1 MAQRWVTE
9 EELMQMENR
18 FEQGG
23 TPKQNPLQQFFEQ
36 LPPELQEKIQMLP
49 PEKQQEVL
57 IQLMQKAQQQQP
69 AEQQQFVIGGKIDN
83 YRAVQ
88 DFLANSMYSPDGK
101 FFSNRQQY
109 LDYQNLY
116 YPQPLEDNL
125 NQSITNNYFIKKYKP
140 RIKNSFEEGGE
151 TQGIPVEAER
161 NETLTTQD
169 GSIPNTEGGYLERK
183 SFNPISGQA
192 TYEIPDNE
200 HNQTHPEGGVN
211 MVLKEGDV
219 VNSDKTKIPTDFKV
233 YGKNFKGKTFK
244 EASDFLSKKEEG
256 IQKQLT
262 ELQKEG
268 KADRVSENSVSIML
282 AKAAINRNELNELQ
296 EQVLESKKQKEHNQ
310 SLEGNIKQF
319 GGLIKNATKA
329 EEVYNKTLDR
339 FLNGYTTERPVLK
352 AEKGLSASISK
363 MQSFTDK
370 IAANPN
376 MSTQDV
382 MAAFKQSGL
391 YNQPSE
397 STAIYKPNFAPIKNG
412 SSVVG
417 NFKEMIASK
426 ESNAYKNPY
435 IAMSGIDEATASKLT
450 YNELR
455 PKAASS
461 AIGKYQIVWDL
472 HKNDIKKVTG
482 VSDPEVFRRNPKAQ
496 ESFMDWFRDNRL
508 LPQATQVKQKYQ
520 VPMSIEQIMAG
531 IHLEG
536 MGSEKKKNGFIG
548 KYLSGQLNTS
558 TMAGNFKNA
567 STSNYMQGFEQGGEV
582 EKVSNISYE
591 SPYQS
596 YSDPHPKALESF
608 KKDYYDSLEGE
619 SSIYV
624 DGKYYVYDGANP
636 IKIKTGKI
644 NTPLNKEDVEY
655 KKALELL
662 DNEATLDA
670 KNTYFGNI
678 FSKMGEVPSGY
689 KVPEDY
695 KDFLSKL
702 RQESKGNVNYYD
714 DTDAYS
720 RYVNPLDKDPKAEDV
735 NKYINKFG
743 GYKPSSVRDFLF
755 ENRNNFKHGGYIA
768 DGGFNFTTWQGD
780 KVIPGLNKADYTA
793 DDLGYI
799 AKTYFPN
806 QQFKSNKELQEAIV
820 SYLDENFGGYQN
832 YVKPI
837 TPFADKKTPLP
848 GALYDDK
855 FGDDWSA
862 AIKLLKEN
870 SPVSVPVPEFKFD
883 PYITREVD
891 GTPIDNRN
899 DLNKNKLRV
908 PPTEDEEVS
917 RAKGKPSS
925 SPKGAD
931 ILKRMGYG
939 LRESL
944 PYLDNLRLM
953 REGRIMPT
961 LQQRPYDNPYDN
973 MRTDYNIQSNLN
985 ENQRALLTTIADS
998 TGNPSV
1004 RNARLA
1010 QLAANAANMNNQ
1022 LYSQKYNQELAMENQ
1037 KTLGQGNYR
1046 NQFNL
1051 DNMNLQKRY
1060 EQEVLQ
1066 TIENQRQQKHMAS
1079 NKMMNDYLRK
1089 QEQNQAT
1096 ELALLETNYDWNPY
1110 SGKFEFN
1117 PEKAERN
1124 MAYKKATFS
1133 PKIKGSQVIEGEDG
1147 KKYEII
1153 NVGSGKPIVRE
1164 IKKYGGKIK
1173 RK

>member
-9 EELMQMENR
+9 EELQQLSQQFEN
-18 FEQGG
+18 GG
-23 TPKQNPLQQFFEQ
+23 TTQSNPLQQFFEQ
-36 LPPELQEKIQMLP
+36 LPPELQEKIMLLP

-57 IQLMQKAQQQQP
+57 MQLLNRNNNSQQNVGNNQQFAEGGT
-69 AEQQQFVIGGKIDN
+69 AEQV
-83 YRAVQ
+83 
-88 DFLANSMYSPDGK
+88 
-101 FFSNRQQY
+101 
-109 LDYQNLY
+109 
-116 YPQPLEDNL
+116 
-125 NQSITNNYFIKKYKP
+125 
-140 RIKNSFEEGGE
+140 
-151 TQGIPVEAER
+151 PVEAER

-169 GSIPNTEGGYLERK
+169 GSIPNTEGGYLEKK

-233 YGKNFKGKTFK
+233 YGKNFKNKTFK
-244 EASDFLSKKEEG
+244 EASDFLSKKEEE

-282 AKAAINRNELNELQ
+282 AKTAINRNELNELQ

-319 GGLIKNATKA
+319 GGLVKNATKA

-391 YNQPSE
+391 YNQSSE
-397 STAIYKPNFAPIKNG
+397 STSIYKPNFAPIKNG

-435 IAMSGIDEATASKLT
+435 ISMSGIDEATASKLT

-567 STSNYMQGFEQGGEV
+567 STSNYMQGFE
-582 EKVSNISYE
+582 
-591 SPYQS
+591 
-596 YSDPHPKALESF
+596 
-608 KKDYYDSLEGE
+608 
-619 SSIYV
+619 
-624 DGKYYVYDGANP
+624 
-636 IKIKTGKI
+636 
-644 NTPLNKEDVEY
+644 
-655 KKALELL
+655 
-662 DNEATLDA
+662 
-670 KNTYFGNI
+670 
-678 FSKMGEVPSGY
+678 
-689 KVPEDY
+689 
-695 KDFLSKL
+695 
-702 RQESKGNVNYYD
+702 
-714 DTDAYS
+714 
-720 RYVNPLDKDPKAEDV
+720 
-735 NKYINKFG
+735 
-743 GYKPSSVRDFLF
+743 
-755 ENRNNFKHGGYIA
+755 HGGYIA

-793 DDLGYI
+793 DDLSYI

-820 SYLDENFGGYQN
+820 PYLDENFGGYQN

-891 GTPIDNRN
+891 DTPIDNRN
-899 DLNKNKLRV
+899 DLNKSKLRL
-908 PPTEDEEVS
+908 PSDNEEVIDENQTTAPTTQGDKAS
-917 RAKGKPSS
+917 WMDK
-925 SPKGAD
+925 
-931 ILKRMGYG
+931 LKYG
-939 LRESL
+939 MRESL

-1089 QEQNQAT
+1089 QESDQARD
-1096 ELALLETNYDWNPY
+1096 LSLLETNYDWNPY
-1110 SGKFEFN
+1110 TGKPEFN

-1133 PKIKGSQVIEGEDG
+1133 PKGKGSQVIEGEDG

-1173 RK
+1173 QK

>member
-9 EELMQMENR
+9 EELLNLNQK

-23 TPKQNPLQQFFEQ
+23 DVNEQPNPLQQFFEQ
-36 LPPELQEKIQMLP
+36 LPPELQEKIMMLP

-57 IQLMQKAQQQQP
+57 MQLMQKAQQQQP

-83 YRAVQ
+83 YSAVQ
-88 DFLANSMYSPDGK
+88 DSLANSMYSPDGK
-101 FFSNRQQY
+101 FFFNRQQY

-233 YGKNFKGKTFK
+233 YGKNFKNKTFK

-256 IQKQLT
+256 IQKQLI

-310 SLEGNIKQF
+310 SLEGNIKKF

-391 YNQPSE
+391 YNQSSE
-397 STAIYKPNFAPIKNG
+397 STSIYKPNFAPIKNG
-412 SSVVG
+412 SSAVG

-435 IAMSGIDEATASKLT
+435 IAIAGIKEQEAAKYSFNDLKS
-450 YNELR
+450 
-455 PKAASS
+455 KAASS
-461 AIGKYQIVWDL
+461 AIGKYGIVWNL
-472 HKNDIKKVTG
+472 HKNDIKRVTG
-482 VSDPEVFRRNPKAQ
+482 ISDPDQFRHTPDAQ

-567 STSNYMQGFEQGGEV
+567 STSNYMQGFE
-582 EKVSNISYE
+582 
-591 SPYQS
+591 
-596 YSDPHPKALESF
+596 
-608 KKDYYDSLEGE
+608 
-619 SSIYV
+619 
-624 DGKYYVYDGANP
+624 
-636 IKIKTGKI
+636 
-644 NTPLNKEDVEY
+644 
-655 KKALELL
+655 
-662 DNEATLDA
+662 
-670 KNTYFGNI
+670 
-678 FSKMGEVPSGY
+678 
-689 KVPEDY
+689 
-695 KDFLSKL
+695 
-702 RQESKGNVNYYD
+702 
-714 DTDAYS
+714 
-720 RYVNPLDKDPKAEDV
+720 
-735 NKYINKFG
+735 
-743 GYKPSSVRDFLF
+743 
-755 ENRNNFKHGGYIA
+755 HGGYIA
-768 DGGFNFTTWQGD
+768 DGGFNFRNVSDFNEKNWNDLNNQSQQTLGKTFQTPEEYQGFMMQNYPELIREMFHKGFWSNTNQGESIPTT
-780 KVIPGLNKADYTA
+780 VPF
-793 DDLGYI
+793 DD
-799 AKTYFPN
+799 
-806 QQFKSNKELQEAIV
+806 KELQQAFV
-820 SYLDENFGGYQN
+820 
-832 YVKPI
+832 
-837 TPFADKKTPLP
+837 DKKYNRRGFIPKEQVFDTKED
-848 GALYDDK
+848 YEK
-855 FGDDWSA
+855 F
-862 AIKLLKEN
+862 IKDR
-870 SPVSVPVPEFKFD
+870 PSVKQGNNIYYFD
-883 PYITREVD
+883 PSQNTWIMPDTKEINYSVTDQGLGNAANKPNPNI
-891 GTPIDNRN
+891 
-899 DLNKNKLRV
+899 LNKSKANLNKSKANSYV
-908 PPTEDEEVS
+908 PLEEEDSTTASTPDKNNQNKEAS
-917 RAKGKPSS
+917 WLDK
-925 SPKGAD
+925 
-931 ILKRMGYG
+931 LKYG
-939 LRESL
+939 MRESL

-973 MRTDYNIQSNLN
+973 MRTDYNIQSNIN

-1089 QEQNQAT
+1089 QEQDQARD
-1096 ELALLETNYDWNPY
+1096 LALAPTNYVWNPY
-1110 SGKFEFN
+1110 TKKLEIDPTKQAENFAQRKFTYQSEKEYIDILEKKIAKLKGKDKQE
-1117 PEKAERN
+1117 
-1124 MAYKKATFS
+1124 T
-1133 PKIKGSQVIEGEDG
+1133 
-1147 KKYEII
+1147 
-1153 NVGSGKPIVRE
+1153 
-1164 IKKYGGKIK
+1164 KYGGKIK

>member
-9 EELMQMENR
+9 EELQQLSQR
-18 FEQGG
+18 FEEGG
-23 TPKQNPLQQFFEQ
+23 ITQSNPLQQFFEQ
-36 LPPELQEKIQMLP
+36 LPPELQEKIMMLP

-57 IQLMQKAQQQQP
+57 MQLLDRNNNSQQNVGNNQQFAEGGT
-69 AEQQQFVIGGKIDN
+69 AEQV
-83 YRAVQ
+83 
-88 DFLANSMYSPDGK
+88 
-101 FFSNRQQY
+101 
-109 LDYQNLY
+109 
-116 YPQPLEDNL
+116 
-125 NQSITNNYFIKKYKP
+125 
-140 RIKNSFEEGGE
+140 
-151 TQGIPVEAER
+151 PVEAER

-310 SLEGNIKQF
+310 SLEGNIKKF

-558 TMAGNFKNA
+558 TMAGNFKNT
-567 STSNYMQGFEQGGEV
+567 STSNYMQGFE
-582 EKVSNISYE
+582 
-591 SPYQS
+591 
-596 YSDPHPKALESF
+596 
-608 KKDYYDSLEGE
+608 
-619 SSIYV
+619 
-624 DGKYYVYDGANP
+624 
-636 IKIKTGKI
+636 
-644 NTPLNKEDVEY
+644 
-655 KKALELL
+655 
-662 DNEATLDA
+662 
-670 KNTYFGNI
+670 
-678 FSKMGEVPSGY
+678 
-689 KVPEDY
+689 
-695 KDFLSKL
+695 
-702 RQESKGNVNYYD
+702 
-714 DTDAYS
+714 
-720 RYVNPLDKDPKAEDV
+720 
-735 NKYINKFG
+735 
-743 GYKPSSVRDFLF
+743 
-755 ENRNNFKHGGYIA
+755 HGGYIA

-780 KVIPGLNKADYTA
+780 KSGINKADYTPE
-793 DDLGYI
+793 DLQYI
-799 AKTYFPN
+799 AKT
-806 QQFKSNKELQEAIV
+806 
-820 SYLDENFGGYQN
+820 
-832 YVKPI
+832 
-837 TPFADKKTPLP
+837 
-848 GALYDDK
+848 
-855 FGDDWSA
+855 
-862 AIKLLKEN
+862 
-870 SPVSVPVPEFKFD
+870 
-883 PYITREVD
+883 
-891 GTPIDNRN
+891 
-899 DLNKNKLRV
+899 
-908 PPTEDEEVS
+908 
-917 RAKGKPSS
+917 
-925 SPKGAD
+925 
-931 ILKRMGYG
+931 
-939 LRESL
+939 
-944 PYLDNLRLM
+944 
-953 REGRIMPT
+953 
-961 LQQRPYDNPYDN
+961 
-973 MRTDYNIQSNLN
+973 
-985 ENQRALLTTIADS
+985 
-998 TGNPSV
+998 
-1004 RNARLA
+1004 
-1010 QLAANAANMNNQ
+1010 
-1022 LYSQKYNQELAMENQ
+1022 
-1037 KTLGQGNYR
+1037 
-1046 NQFNL
+1046 
-1051 DNMNLQKRY
+1051 
-1060 EQEVLQ
+1060 
-1066 TIENQRQQKHMAS
+1066 
-1079 NKMMNDYLRK
+1079 
-1089 QEQNQAT
+1089 
-1096 ELALLETNYDWNPY
+1096 
-1110 SGKFEFN
+1110 
-1117 PEKAERN
+1117 
-1124 MAYKKATFS
+1124 
-1133 PKIKGSQVIEGEDG
+1133 
-1147 KKYEII
+1147 
-1153 NVGSGKPIVRE
+1153 
-1164 IKKYGGKIK
+1164 
-1173 RK
+1173 

>member
-23 TPKQNPLQQFFEQ
+23 SPQGSNPLEDFFNQ
-36 LPPELQEKIQMLP
+36 LPPELQEKIMLLP

-109 LDYQNLY
+109 LDYQNFY

-282 AKAAINRNELNELQ
+282 AKTAINRNELNELQ
-296 EQVLESKKQKEHNQ
+296 EQVLESKKQKEHTE
-310 SLEGNIKQF
+310 SLERNIKQF
-319 GGLIKNATKA
+319 GGLVKNATKA

-391 YNQPSE
+391 YNQSSE

-461 AIGKYQIVWDL
+461 TIGKYQIVWDL

-482 VSDPEVFRRNPKAQ
+482 ISDPEVFRRNPKAQ

-567 STSNYMQGFEQGGEV
+567 STSNYMQGFE
-582 EKVSNISYE
+582 
-591 SPYQS
+591 
-596 YSDPHPKALESF
+596 
-608 KKDYYDSLEGE
+608 
-619 SSIYV
+619 
-624 DGKYYVYDGANP
+624 
-636 IKIKTGKI
+636 
-644 NTPLNKEDVEY
+644 
-655 KKALELL
+655 
-662 DNEATLDA
+662 
-670 KNTYFGNI
+670 
-678 FSKMGEVPSGY
+678 
-689 KVPEDY
+689 
-695 KDFLSKL
+695 
-702 RQESKGNVNYYD
+702 
-714 DTDAYS
+714 
-720 RYVNPLDKDPKAEDV
+720 
-735 NKYINKFG
+735 
-743 GYKPSSVRDFLF
+743 
-755 ENRNNFKHGGYIA
+755 HGGYIA
-768 DGGFNFTTWQGD
+768 DEGFNFTTWQGD
-780 KVIPGLNKADYTA
+780 KSGINKADYTPE
-793 DDLGYI
+793 DLQYI
-799 AKTYFPN
+799 AKTYFPGKK
-806 QQFKSNKELQEAIV
+806 FKSNKELQEAIV
-820 SYLDENFGGYQN
+820 LYLDENFGGYQN

-837 TPFADKKTPLP
+837 TPFASKKTPLP
-848 GALYDDK
+848 GALYDGK

-870 SPVSVPVPEFKFD
+870 SPVSVPVPEFKLD
-883 PYITREVD
+883 PYITKETKDV
-891 GTPIDNRN
+891 PIDNRN
-899 DLNKNKLRV
+899 DLNRAKLRIPSNNEGV
-908 PPTEDEEVS
+908 IDETNSKQTPTTEANKTSWKD
-917 RAKGKPSS
+917 K
-925 SPKGAD
+925 
-931 ILKRMGYG
+931 LKYG
-939 LRESL
+939 MRESL
-944 PYLDNLRLM
+944 PYLDNLRLLM
-953 REGRIMPT
+953 EGRIMPT

-973 MRTDYNIQSNLN
+973 MRTDYNIQSNIN

-998 TGNPSV
+998 TGDPSV

-1010 QLAANAANMNNQ
+1010 QLAANATNMNNQ

-1066 TIENQRQQKHMAS
+1066 TIENQRQQEHMAS

-1096 ELALLETNYDWNPY
+1096 ELALAPTNYVWNPY
-1110 SGKFEFN
+1110 IEKLEIDPTKQAENFAQRKFTYQSEKDYIERLEKKIAKLEGKDKQE
-1117 PEKAERN
+1117 
-1124 MAYKKATFS
+1124 T
-1133 PKIKGSQVIEGEDG
+1133 
-1147 KKYEII
+1147 
-1153 NVGSGKPIVRE
+1153 
-1164 IKKYGGKIK
+1164 KYGGKIK

>member
-9 EELMQMENR
+9 EELQQLSQQFEN
-18 FEQGG
+18 GG
-23 TPKQNPLQQFFEQ
+23 TTQPNPLQQFYSQ

-57 IQLMQKAQQQQP
+57 MQLFQKYQGQSYGQNMS
-69 AEQQQFVIGGKIDN
+69 EQQQF
-83 YRAVQ
+83 A
-88 DFLANSMYSPDGK
+88 
-101 FFSNRQQY
+101 
-109 LDYQNLY
+109 
-116 YPQPLEDNL
+116 
-125 NQSITNNYFIKKYKP
+125 
-140 RIKNSFEEGGE
+140 EGGSPNE
-151 TQGIPVEAER
+151 GVPVEAER

-233 YGKNFKGKTFK
+233 YGKNFKNKTFK

-256 IQKQLT
+256 IQKQLI

-310 SLEGNIKQF
+310 SLEGNIKKF

-352 AEKGLSASISK
+352 AEKGLSTSISK

-391 YNQPSE
+391 YNQSSE

-412 SSVVG
+412 SSAVG

-435 IAMSGIDEATASKLT
+435 ISMSGIDEATASKLT

-567 STSNYMQGFEQGGEV
+567 STSNYMQGFE
-582 EKVSNISYE
+582 
-591 SPYQS
+591 
-596 YSDPHPKALESF
+596 
-608 KKDYYDSLEGE
+608 
-619 SSIYV
+619 
-624 DGKYYVYDGANP
+624 
-636 IKIKTGKI
+636 
-644 NTPLNKEDVEY
+644 
-655 KKALELL
+655 
-662 DNEATLDA
+662 
-670 KNTYFGNI
+670 
-678 FSKMGEVPSGY
+678 
-689 KVPEDY
+689 
-695 KDFLSKL
+695 
-702 RQESKGNVNYYD
+702 
-714 DTDAYS
+714 
-720 RYVNPLDKDPKAEDV
+720 
-735 NKYINKFG
+735 
-743 GYKPSSVRDFLF
+743 
-755 ENRNNFKHGGYIA
+755 HGGYIA
-768 DGGFNFTTWQGD
+768 EGGFNFR
-780 KVIPGLNKADYTA
+780 N
-793 DDLGYI
+793 
-799 AKTYFPN
+799 
-806 QQFKSNKELQEAIV
+806 V
-820 SYLDENFGGYQN
+820 SDFNEQN
-832 YVKPI
+832 
-837 TPFADKKTPLP
+837 
-848 GALYDDK
+848 
-855 FGDDWSA
+855 W
-862 AIKLLKEN
+862 
-870 SPVSVPVPEFKFD
+870 
-883 PYITREVD
+883 
-891 GTPIDNRN
+891 N
-899 DLNKNKLRV
+899 DLNKQSQEYFGRTFENPGEYQDYMLKNYPELVSTMFNKQHWDNTNQGKSV
-908 PPTEDEEVS
+908 PTSTIPMDMQEVIHAFRDGKINNRYTIPKTKIFNDLSTYQEYIKGKDKVGSNTYYDTDLKEWVQPDISDNFYNQQSQAIESSSFTPDNRNSLHRDSLNRNSLNRTKSNQHVPSKEDESDNSATQEN
-917 RAKGKPSS
+917 KQSS
-925 SPKGAD
+925 WLDK
-931 ILKRMGYG
+931 LKYG
-939 LRESL
+939 MRESL
-944 PYLDNLRLM
+944 PYLDAMRLM

-961 LQQRPYDNPYDN
+961 LQQKSYQNPYDN
-973 MRTDYNIQSNLN
+973 LTTDINIQSALN
-985 ENQRALLTTIADS
+985 DIDRQTLAGISDS

-1004 RNARLA
+1004 RNARIA
-1010 QLAANAANMNNQ
+1010 QLIANAQSAKSP
-1022 LYSQKYNQELAMENQ
+1022 LYTQKYNQEKQLENQ
-1037 KTLGQGNYR
+1037 KTLGQMQYY
-1046 NQFNL
+1046 NQWEDVNRDL
-1051 DNMNLQKRY
+1051 KKRY

-1089 QEQNQAT
+1089 QESNQSRD
-1096 ELALLETNYDWNPY
+1096 LALLETNYDWNPY
-1110 SGKFEFN
+1110 TGKFEFN

-1124 MAYKKATFS
+1124 MAYEKATFS
-1133 PKIKGSQVIEGEDG
+1133 SSLNKNSGIITLGNNRFFKKKNGDYMCLDCKDKESQ
-1147 KKYEII
+1147 
-1153 NVGSGKPIVRE
+1153 NT
-1164 IKKYGGKIK
+1164 KYGGKIK

>member
-9 EELMQMENR
+9 EELQQLSQQFEN
-18 FEQGG
+18 GG
-23 TPKQNPLQQFFEQ
+23 TTQSNPLQQFFEQ
-36 LPPELQEKIQMLP
+36 LPPELQEKILMLP

-57 IQLMQKAQQQQP
+57 MQLLDRSNNSQQNVGNNQQFAEGGT
-69 AEQQQFVIGGKIDN
+69 AEQV
-83 YRAVQ
+83 
-88 DFLANSMYSPDGK
+88 
-101 FFSNRQQY
+101 
-109 LDYQNLY
+109 
-116 YPQPLEDNL
+116 
-125 NQSITNNYFIKKYKP
+125 
-140 RIKNSFEEGGE
+140 
-151 TQGIPVEAER
+151 PVEAER

-211 MVLKEGDV
+211 MILKEGDV

-319 GGLIKNATKA
+319 GGLVRNATKA

-370 IAANPN
+370 IATNPN

-382 MAAFKQSGL
+382 MKYFNSLQPYQQYSDNTSVKKSFQNYSFPNSFKSKKGNITDDSLIRKSLQYANDVKVDPALGL
-391 YNQPSE
+391 AIIDIESKGKSNAKSPTGAEGYMQLTK
-397 STAIYKPNFAPIKNG
+397 STAKQYGLNSNERSNPDKNLQVGFKLTKDNYDSLQKYGIEPTPVNIYLAHQQGVRGAKEIINNALNGTPISADVRKNMG
-412 SSVVG
+412 YNWG
-417 NFKEMIASK
+417 DK
-426 ESNAYKNPY
+426 
-435 IAMSGIDEATASKLT
+435 SGAEYLKLTASKVMPLYEYYKT
-450 YNELR
+450 FLQKKDEDYSLEAHTFKNKYSLPGS
-455 PKAASS
+455 PKE
-461 AIGKYQIVWDL
+461 IKNNLLIDGK
-472 HKNDIKKVTG
+472 
-482 VSDPEVFRRNPKAQ
+482 E
-496 ESFMDWFRDNRL
+496 
-508 LPQATQVKQKYQ
+508 
-520 VPMSIEQIMAG
+520 
-531 IHLEG
+531 
-536 MGSEKKKNGFIG
+536 GFIQ
-548 KYLSGQLNTS
+548 KLKSGSLDFS
-558 TMAGNFKNA
+558 SMAGNFKNA
-567 STSNYMQGFEQGGEV
+567 STSNYMQGFE
-582 EKVSNISYE
+582 
-591 SPYQS
+591 
-596 YSDPHPKALESF
+596 
-608 KKDYYDSLEGE
+608 
-619 SSIYV
+619 
-624 DGKYYVYDGANP
+624 
-636 IKIKTGKI
+636 
-644 NTPLNKEDVEY
+644 
-655 KKALELL
+655 
-662 DNEATLDA
+662 
-670 KNTYFGNI
+670 
-678 FSKMGEVPSGY
+678 
-689 KVPEDY
+689 
-695 KDFLSKL
+695 
-702 RQESKGNVNYYD
+702 
-714 DTDAYS
+714 
-720 RYVNPLDKDPKAEDV
+720 
-735 NKYINKFG
+735 
-743 GYKPSSVRDFLF
+743 
-755 ENRNNFKHGGYIA
+755 HGGYIA

-780 KVIPGLNKADYTA
+780 KSGINKADYTPE
-793 DDLGYI
+793 DLQYI
-799 AKTYFPN
+799 AKTYFPGKE
-806 QQFKSNKELQEAIV
+806 FKSNKELQEAIIP
-820 SYLDENFGGYQN
+820 YLQDNFGGYEE

-837 TPFADKKTPLP
+837 TPYVNTKNPLP
-848 GALYDDK
+848 DALYDDK

-870 SPVSVPVPEFKFD
+870 SPVSVPVPGFKLD
-883 PYITREVD
+883 PYITKDSNDV
-891 GTPIDNRN
+891 PIDNRN
-899 DLNKNKLRV
+899 DLNKSKLRS
-908 PPTEDEEVS
+908 PSDNEEVVDENQTTALTTQGDKTS
-917 RAKGKPSS
+917 WLDK
-925 SPKGAD
+925 
-931 ILKRMGYG
+931 LKYG
-939 LRESL
+939 MRESL

-1089 QEQNQAT
+1089 QESDQARD
-1096 ELALLETNYDWNPY
+1096 LSLLETNYDWNPY
-1110 SGKFEFN
+1110 TGKPEFN
-1117 PEKAERN
+1117 PEKAKQN

-1133 PKIKGSQVIEGEDG
+1133 SSSNKNSGIITIGGNKYIKKKNGNLECLDCDDKSQTT
-1147 KKYEII
+1147 
-1153 NVGSGKPIVRE
+1153 
-1164 IKKYGGKIK
+1164 KYGGKIK

>member
-9 EELMQMENR
+9 EELQQLSQQFEN
-18 FEQGG
+18 GG
-23 TPKQNPLQQFFEQ
+23 TTQPNPLQQFFEQ
-36 LPPELQEKIQMLP
+36 LLPELQEKIKMLP

-57 IQLMQKAQQQQP
+57 MQLMQKAQQQQP

-83 YRAVQ
+83 YSAVQ
-88 DFLANSMYSPDGK
+88 DSLANSMYSPDGK

-211 MVLKEGDV
+211 MVLKKGDV

-282 AKAAINRNELNELQ
+282 AKTAINRNELNELQ

-319 GGLIKNATKA
+319 GGLVKNATKA

-391 YNQPSE
+391 YNQSSE
-397 STAIYKPNFAPIKNG
+397 STSIYKPNFAPIKNG
-412 SSVVG
+412 SSAVG

-435 IAMSGIDEATASKLT
+435 ISMSGIDEATASKLT

-461 AIGKYQIVWDL
+461 AIGKYQIAWDL

-567 STSNYMQGFEQGGEV
+567 STSNYMQGFE
-582 EKVSNISYE
+582 
-591 SPYQS
+591 
-596 YSDPHPKALESF
+596 
-608 KKDYYDSLEGE
+608 
-619 SSIYV
+619 
-624 DGKYYVYDGANP
+624 
-636 IKIKTGKI
+636 
-644 NTPLNKEDVEY
+644 
-655 KKALELL
+655 
-662 DNEATLDA
+662 
-670 KNTYFGNI
+670 
-678 FSKMGEVPSGY
+678 
-689 KVPEDY
+689 
-695 KDFLSKL
+695 
-702 RQESKGNVNYYD
+702 
-714 DTDAYS
+714 
-720 RYVNPLDKDPKAEDV
+720 
-735 NKYINKFG
+735 
-743 GYKPSSVRDFLF
+743 
-755 ENRNNFKHGGYIA
+755 HGGYIA

-780 KVIPGLNKADYTA
+780 KVIKGRNKADYTPE
-793 DDLGYI
+793 DLQSI
-799 AKTYFPN
+799 ASYYFPN
-806 QQFKSNKELQEAIV
+806 KKYTSNKELQQDILD
-820 SYLDENFGGYQN
+820 YLGEDYNK
-832 YVKPI
+832 YVIP
-837 TPFADKKTPLP
+837 TPVGTKTGLNTTQS
-848 GALYDDK
+848 LVDDK
-855 FGDDWSA
+855 FGDDWSLA
-862 AIKLLKEN
+862 IAKMKEGIIQPISPLGLQKMNATTNSNFNLPRAIKAN
-870 SPVSVPVPEFKFD
+870 SYVP
-883 PYITREVD
+883 
-891 GTPIDNRN
+891 
-899 DLNKNKLRV
+899 L
-908 PPTEDEEVS
+908 EDEEDEES
-917 RAKGKPSS
+917 TTASTPGQNNQNKTSWLDK
-925 SPKGAD
+925 
-931 ILKRMGYG
+931 LKYG
-939 LRESL
+939 MRESL

-973 MRTDYNIQSNLN
+973 MRTDYNIQSNIN

-1089 QEQNQAT
+1089 QEQDQARD
-1096 ELALLETNYDWNPY
+1096 LALLETNYDWNPY

-1117 PEKAERN
+1117 PEKAEQN
-1124 MAYKKATFS
+1124 MAYEKATFS
-1133 PKIKGSQVIEGEDG
+1133 PKGKGSQVIEGEDG

-1173 RK
+1173 

>member
-1 MAQRWVTE
+1 MAKRWVTE
-9 EELMQMENR
+9 EEFNELSNKFQE
-18 FEQGG
+18 GG
-23 TPKQNPLQQFFEQ
+23 DVQSNPLMEFFKQ
-36 LPPELQEKIQMLP
+36 LPSELQEKIQMLP

-83 YRAVQ
+83 YSAVQ
-88 DFLANSMYSPDGK
+88 DSLANSMYSPDGK
-101 FFSNRQQY
+101 FFFNRQQY

-161 NETLTTQD
+161 NENVTVQD
-169 GSIPNTEGGYLERK
+169 GQQPQVEGGYLEQQ
-183 SFNPISGQA
+183 SHNPVTGQS
-192 TYEIPDNE
+192 TYEIPDNK

-256 IQKQLT
+256 IQKQLV

-268 KADRVSENSVSIML
+268 KADKVSENSVSIML

-296 EQVLESKKQKEHNQ
+296 EQVLESKKQKEHNE
-310 SLEGNIKQF
+310 SLERNIKQF

-339 FLNGYTTERPVLK
+339 FLNGYTTERPLLK

-435 IAMSGIDEATASKLT
+435 IAMSGIDENTASKFT
-450 YNELR
+450 YSQLR
-455 PKAASS
+455 PKASSS

-482 VSDPEVFRRNPKAQ
+482 IADPELFRRNPKAQ
-496 ESFMDWFRDNRL
+496 EDFMDWFRDNRL

-548 KYLSGQLNTS
+548 KYLSGQLKES
-558 TMAGNFKNA
+558 TMAGKFKNT
-567 STSNYMQGFEQGGEV
+567 STSNYMQGFE
-582 EKVSNISYE
+582 
-591 SPYQS
+591 
-596 YSDPHPKALESF
+596 
-608 KKDYYDSLEGE
+608 
-619 SSIYV
+619 
-624 DGKYYVYDGANP
+624 
-636 IKIKTGKI
+636 
-644 NTPLNKEDVEY
+644 
-655 KKALELL
+655 
-662 DNEATLDA
+662 
-670 KNTYFGNI
+670 
-678 FSKMGEVPSGY
+678 
-689 KVPEDY
+689 
-695 KDFLSKL
+695 
-702 RQESKGNVNYYD
+702 
-714 DTDAYS
+714 
-720 RYVNPLDKDPKAEDV
+720 
-735 NKYINKFG
+735 
-743 GYKPSSVRDFLF
+743 
-755 ENRNNFKHGGYIA
+755 HGGYIA

-780 KVIPGLNKADYTA
+780 KMIKGRNAAQYSAKDLQDIASYYFPDKKYTSNSELQQDILNYLGDDYGKYVIPIPEGT
-793 DDLGYI
+793 
-799 AKTYFPN
+799 
-806 QQFKSNKELQEAIV
+806 
-820 SYLDENFGGYQN
+820 
-832 YVKPI
+832 I
-837 TPFADKKTPLP
+837 TGKNPTQSLVDN
-848 GALYDDK
+848 K
-855 FGDDWSA
+855 FGDDWNL
-862 AIKLLKEN
+862 AIKKLKEGMIQPIPPKGFVKLQIP
-870 SPVSVPVPEFKFD
+870 SPSEHPLHIPDRDKSQLNITKSNQYVPSE
-883 PYITREVD
+883 
-891 GTPIDNRN
+891 
-899 DLNKNKLRV
+899 
-908 PPTEDEEVS
+908 EDENDNSTAQES
-917 RAKGKPSS
+917 NQNKQSS
-925 SPKGAD
+925 WLDK
-931 ILKRMGYG
+931 LKYG
-939 LRESL
+939 MRESL
-944 PYLDNLRLM
+944 PYLDAMRLM

-961 LQQRPYDNPYDN
+961 LQQKSYQNPYDN
-973 MRTDYNIQSNLN
+973 LTTDINIQSALN
-985 ENQRALLTTIADS
+985 DIDRQTLAGISDS

-1004 RNARLA
+1004 RNARIA
-1010 QLAANAANMNNQ
+1010 QLIANAQSAKSP
-1022 LYSQKYNQELAMENQ
+1022 LYTQKYNQEKQLENQ
-1037 KTLGQGNYR
+1037 KTLGQMQYY
-1046 NQFNL
+1046 NQWEDVNRDL
-1051 DNMNLQKRY
+1051 KKRY

-1089 QEQNQAT
+1089 QESDQARD
-1096 ELALLETNYDWNPY
+1096 LSLLETNYDWNPY
-1110 SGKFEFN
+1110 TGKFEFN
-1117 PEKAERN
+1117 PEKAKQN
-1124 MAYKKATFS
+1124 FAYKKATFS
-1133 PKIKGSQVIEGEDG
+1133 NNEEEAKYWKT
-1147 KKYEII
+1147 KYEKLK
-1153 NVGSGKPIVRE
+1153 GKSE
-1164 IKKYGGKIK
+1164 DDDQKTKYGGKIK

>member
-9 EELMQMENR
+9 EELQQLSQQFEN
-18 FEQGG
+18 GG
-23 TPKQNPLQQFFEQ
+23 TTQSNPLQQFFEQ
-36 LPPELQEKIQMLP
+36 LPPELQEKIMLLP

-57 IQLMQKAQQQQP
+57 MQLLDRSNNMSQNNQQFAQGGT
-69 AEQQQFVIGGKIDN
+69 AEQV
-83 YRAVQ
+83 
-88 DFLANSMYSPDGK
+88 
-101 FFSNRQQY
+101 
-109 LDYQNLY
+109 
-116 YPQPLEDNL
+116 
-125 NQSITNNYFIKKYKP
+125 
-140 RIKNSFEEGGE
+140 
-151 TQGIPVEAER
+151 PVEAER

-282 AKAAINRNELNELQ
+282 AKASINRNELNELQ

-310 SLEGNIKQF
+310 LLEGNIKKF

-370 IAANPN
+370 IAGNPN

-391 YNQPSE
+391 GNAPTTANKSNFKNSVSYDYKPKNVTIPKQEIFSTIT
-397 STAIYKPNFAPIKNG
+397 STANKYGVDPTLMFTMADIESSFNPNATSKTGAAGLFQFTKGTGRQYGIEGEKRYDLKANTDAGARLLLDNQKILIKNG
-412 SSVVG
+412 IEPTPVYTYLAHQLGVG
-417 NFKEMIASK
+417 GAIELYNNITKGTPISDTTKSNMGLNFGKK
-426 ESNAYKNPY
+426 
-435 IAMSGIDEATASKLT
+435 
-450 YNELR
+450 
-455 PKAASS
+455 S
-461 AIGKYQIVWDL
+461 AEQYL
-472 HKNDIKKVTG
+472 AETTKKVMSRYDGYATKLQQKDADLSLDAHTFKNKYSLPG
-482 VSDPEVFRRNPKAQ
+482 SPK
-496 ESFMDWFRDNRL
+496 EIKNNL
-508 LPQATQVKQKYQ
+508 LIDGK
-520 VPMSIEQIMAG
+520 E
-531 IHLEG
+531 
-536 MGSEKKKNGFIG
+536 GFIQ
-548 KYLSGQLNTS
+548 KLKSGSLDFS
-558 TMAGNFKNA
+558 SMAGNFKNA

-608 KKDYYDSLEGE
+608 KKDYYNSLEGE

-636 IKIKTGKI
+636 VKTKTGKI
-644 NTPLNKEDVEY
+644 NTPLDKEDEEY

-689 KVPEDY
+689 KVPDDY

-780 KVIPGLNKADYTA
+780 KVIKGRNKADYTPE
-793 DDLGYI
+793 DLQSI
-799 AKTYFPN
+799 ASYYFPN
-806 QQFKSNKELQEAIV
+806 KKYTSNKELQQDILD
-820 SYLDENFGGYQN
+820 YLGEDYNK
-832 YVKPI
+832 YVIP
-837 TPFADKKTPLP
+837 TPVGTKTGLNPTQSLV
-848 GALYDDK
+848 DDK
-855 FGDDWSA
+855 FGDDWNL
-862 AIKLLKEN
+862 AIAKMKEGIIQPLSPLGLQKLNVITN
-870 SPVSVPVPEFKFD
+870 SKYDLPSDIVSNSTLNESKANSYVP
-883 PYITREVD
+883 
-891 GTPIDNRN
+891 
-899 DLNKNKLRV
+899 L
-908 PPTEDEEVS
+908 EDEEDEES
-917 RAKGKPSS
+917 TTTSTPGQNNQNKEASWLDK
-925 SPKGAD
+925 
-931 ILKRMGYG
+931 LKYG
-939 LRESL
+939 MRESL

-1089 QEQNQAT
+1089 QEQDQARD
-1096 ELALLETNYDWNPY
+1096 LALLETNYDWNPY
-1110 SGKFEFN
+1110 SGKPEFN

-1133 PKIKGSQVIEGEDG
+1133 PKGKGSQVIEGKDEQ
-1147 KKYEII
+1147 KT
-1153 NVGSGKPIVRE
+1153 
-1164 IKKYGGKIK
+1164 KYGGKIK

>member
-9 EELMQMENR
+9 EELQQLSQQFEN
-18 FEQGG
+18 GG
-23 TPKQNPLQQFFEQ
+23 TTQPNPLQQFFEQ
-36 LPPELQEKIQMLP
+36 LPPELQEKIMMLP

-57 IQLMQKAQQQQP
+57 MQLMQKAQQQQP
-69 AEQQQFVIGGKIDN
+69 AEQQQFAIGGKIDN
-83 YRAVQ
+83 YSAVQ

-244 EASDFLSKKEEG
+244 EASDFLSKKEED

-282 AKAAINRNELNELQ
+282 AKIAIYRNELNELQ

-319 GGLIKNATKA
+319 GGLVKNATKA

-391 YNQPSE
+391 YNQSSE
-397 STAIYKPNFAPIKNG
+397 STSIYKPNFAPIKNG
-412 SSVVG
+412 SSAVG

-435 IAMSGIDEATASKLT
+435 ISMSGIDEATASKLT

-461 AIGKYQIVWDL
+461 AIGKYQIAWDL

-567 STSNYMQGFEQGGEV
+567 STSNYMQGFE
-582 EKVSNISYE
+582 
-591 SPYQS
+591 
-596 YSDPHPKALESF
+596 
-608 KKDYYDSLEGE
+608 
-619 SSIYV
+619 
-624 DGKYYVYDGANP
+624 
-636 IKIKTGKI
+636 
-644 NTPLNKEDVEY
+644 
-655 KKALELL
+655 
-662 DNEATLDA
+662 
-670 KNTYFGNI
+670 
-678 FSKMGEVPSGY
+678 
-689 KVPEDY
+689 
-695 KDFLSKL
+695 
-702 RQESKGNVNYYD
+702 
-714 DTDAYS
+714 
-720 RYVNPLDKDPKAEDV
+720 
-735 NKYINKFG
+735 
-743 GYKPSSVRDFLF
+743 
-755 ENRNNFKHGGYIA
+755 HGGYIA
-768 DGGFNFTTWQGD
+768 DGGFNFRNVSDFNEKNWNDLNSQSQQTLGKTFQTPEEYQGFMMQNYPELIREMFHKGFWSNTNQGKSIPTT
-780 KVIPGLNKADYTA
+780 VPF
-793 DDLGYI
+793 DD
-799 AKTYFPN
+799 
-806 QQFKSNKELQEAIV
+806 KELQQAFVDKKYNRRGFIPKEQV
-820 SYLDENFGGYQN
+820 FDTKEDYENFIKDRPS
-832 YVKPI
+832 VKQGNNI
-837 TPFADKKTPLP
+837 
-848 GALYDDK
+848 YY
-855 FGDDWSA
+855 
-862 AIKLLKEN
+862 
-870 SPVSVPVPEFKFD
+870 FD
-883 PYITREVD
+883 PSQNTWIMPDTKEINYSVTD
-891 GTPIDNRN
+891 QGLRN
-899 DLNKNKLRV
+899 AANKPNPNILNK
-908 PPTEDEEVS
+908 S
-917 RAKGKPSS
+917 RANSHVPLEEEEESTTTSTSGQNNQNKTSWLDK
-925 SPKGAD
+925 
-931 ILKRMGYG
+931 LKYG
-939 LRESL
+939 MRESL

-1089 QEQNQAT
+1089 QEQDQAID
-1096 ELALLETNYDWNPY
+1096 LALLETNYDWNPY

-1117 PEKAERN
+1117 PKKAEQN

-1133 PKIKGSQVIEGEDG
+1133 PKGKGSQVIEGEDG

-1173 RK
+1173 

>member
-9 EELMQMENR
+9 EELQQLSQQFEN
-18 FEQGG
+18 GG
-23 TPKQNPLQQFFEQ
+23 TTQSNPLQQFFNQ
-36 LPPELQEKIQMLP
+36 LPPELQEKIAVLP

-57 IQLMQKAQQQQP
+57 MQLMQKAQQQQP
-69 AEQQQFVIGGKIDN
+69 AEQQQFAIGGKIDN
-83 YRAVQ
+83 YSAVQ

-244 EASDFLSKKEEG
+244 EASDFLSKKEED

-282 AKAAINRNELNELQ
+282 AKIAIKRNELNELQ

-319 GGLIKNATKA
+319 GGLVKNATKA

-391 YNQPSE
+391 YNQSSE
-397 STAIYKPNFAPIKNG
+397 STSIYKPNFAPIKNG
-412 SSVVG
+412 SSAVG
-417 NFKEMIASK
+417 NFKEMISSK

-461 AIGKYQIVWDL
+461 AIGKYQIAWDL

-567 STSNYMQGFEQGGEV
+567 STSNYMQGFEHG
-582 EKVSNISYE
+582 
-591 SPYQS
+591 
-596 YSDPHPKALESF
+596 
-608 KKDYYDSLEGE
+608 
-619 SSIYV
+619 
-624 DGKYYVYDGANP
+624 
-636 IKIKTGKI
+636 GKI
-644 NTPLNKEDVEY
+644 L
-655 KKALELL
+655 ALKGLKVWGG
-662 DNEATLDA
+662 D
-670 KNTYFGNI
+670 KNG
-678 FSKMGEVPSGY
+678 
-689 KVPEDY
+689 
-695 KDFLSKL
+695 
-702 RQESKGNVNYYD
+702 
-714 DTDAYS
+714 
-720 RYVNPLDKDPKAEDV
+720 V
-735 NKYINKFG
+735 NKANYT
-743 GYKPSSVRDFLF
+743 D
-755 ENRNNFKHGGYIA
+755 E
-768 DGGFNFTTWQGD
+768 D
-780 KVIPGLNKADYTA
+780 LN
-793 DDLGYI
+793 YI
-799 AKTYFPN
+799 AKTYFPD
-806 QQFKSNKELQEAIV
+806 KSFNSNLEFQKALIPF
-820 SYLDENFGGYQN
+820 LNENFGGYQN
-832 YVKPI
+832 YVIANPKGTKTGLD
-837 TPFADKKTPLP
+837 TPDS
-848 GALYDDK
+848 LYDGIM
-855 FGDDWSA
+855 GDDWNSA
-862 AIKLLKEN
+862 IDLLKKKEEVEMPSFN
-870 SPVSVPVPEFKFD
+870 FKINPQKWRTEFSDNKGNLFTSAL
-883 PYITREVD
+883 PTERE
-891 GTPIDNRN
+891 GIINNESLKESAINTPIPKETSSEDITYKTP
-899 DLNKNKLRV
+899 KNTSFLDKL
-908 PPTEDEEVS
+908 
-917 RAKGKPSS
+917 K
-925 SPKGAD
+925 
-931 ILKRMGYG
+931 YG
-939 LRESL
+939 MRESL

-1089 QEQNQAT
+1089 QEQDQT
-1096 ELALLETNYDWNPY
+1096 RDLALLETNYDWNPY

-1124 MAYKKATFS
+1124 MAYEKATFS
-1133 PKIKGSQVIEGEDG
+1133 SSSNKNSGIITIGGNKYIRKKNGNLECLDCDDKSQTT
-1147 KKYEII
+1147 
-1153 NVGSGKPIVRE
+1153 
-1164 IKKYGGKIK
+1164 KYGGKIK

>member
-9 EELMQMENR
+9 EELQQLSQQFEN
-18 FEQGG
+18 GG
-23 TPKQNPLQQFFEQ
+23 TTQSNPLQQFFEQ
-36 LPPELQEKIQMLP
+36 LPPELQEKIMMLP

-57 IQLMQKAQQQQP
+57 MQLLDRNNNSQQNVGNNQQFAEGGT
-69 AEQQQFVIGGKIDN
+69 AEQV
-83 YRAVQ
+83 
-88 DFLANSMYSPDGK
+88 
-101 FFSNRQQY
+101 
-109 LDYQNLY
+109 
-116 YPQPLEDNL
+116 
-125 NQSITNNYFIKKYKP
+125 
-140 RIKNSFEEGGE
+140 
-151 TQGIPVEAER
+151 PVEAER

-282 AKAAINRNELNELQ
+282 AKTAINRNELNELQ

-319 GGLIKNATKA
+319 GGLVKNATKA

-435 IAMSGIDEATASKLT
+435 ISMSGIDEATASKLT

-567 STSNYMQGFEQGGEV
+567 STSNYMQGFE
-582 EKVSNISYE
+582 
-591 SPYQS
+591 
-596 YSDPHPKALESF
+596 
-608 KKDYYDSLEGE
+608 
-619 SSIYV
+619 
-624 DGKYYVYDGANP
+624 
-636 IKIKTGKI
+636 
-644 NTPLNKEDVEY
+644 
-655 KKALELL
+655 
-662 DNEATLDA
+662 
-670 KNTYFGNI
+670 
-678 FSKMGEVPSGY
+678 
-689 KVPEDY
+689 
-695 KDFLSKL
+695 
-702 RQESKGNVNYYD
+702 
-714 DTDAYS
+714 
-720 RYVNPLDKDPKAEDV
+720 
-735 NKYINKFG
+735 
-743 GYKPSSVRDFLF
+743 
-755 ENRNNFKHGGYIA
+755 HGGYIA

-780 KVIPGLNKADYTA
+780 KVIKGRNKADYTPE
-793 DDLGYI
+793 DLQSI
-799 AKTYFPN
+799 ASYYFPD
-806 QQFKSNKELQEAIV
+806 KKYTSNKELQQDILD
-820 SYLDENFGGYQN
+820 YLGEDYNK
-832 YVKPI
+832 YVIP
-837 TPFADKKTPLP
+837 TPVGTKTGLNPTQSLV
-848 GALYDDK
+848 DDK
-855 FGDDWSA
+855 FGDDWNLAIAKMKEGIIQPISPLGLQKLNVTTNSKYDLPSDITSNSTLNKSKANSHVPSEKEERSA
-862 AIKLLKEN
+862 ATPTPGQNKEASWLDKLK
-870 SPVSVPVPEFKFD
+870 
-883 PYITREVD
+883 
-891 GTPIDNRN
+891 
-899 DLNKNKLRV
+899 
-908 PPTEDEEVS
+908 
-917 RAKGKPSS
+917 
-925 SPKGAD
+925 
-931 ILKRMGYG
+931 YG
-939 LRESL
+939 MRESL

-1089 QEQNQAT
+1089 QESDQARD
-1096 ELALLETNYDWNPY
+1096 LSLLETNYDWNPY
-1110 SGKFEFN
+1110 TGKPEFN
-1117 PEKAERN
+1117 PEKAKQN

-1133 PKIKGSQVIEGEDG
+1133 SSSNKNSDIITIGGNKYIKKKNGNLECLDCDDKSQTT
-1147 KKYEII
+1147 
-1153 NVGSGKPIVRE
+1153 
-1164 IKKYGGKIK
+1164 KYGGKIK

>member
-1 MAQRWVTE
+1 MAQRWITE
-9 EELMQMENR
+9 EELQQLSQQFEN
-18 FEQGG
+18 GG
-23 TPKQNPLQQFFEQ
+23 TTQSNPLQQFFEQ
-36 LPPELQEKIQMLP
+36 LPPELQEKIMMLP

-57 IQLMQKAQQQQP
+57 MQLLDRNNNSQQNVGNNQQFAEGGT
-69 AEQQQFVIGGKIDN
+69 AEQV
-83 YRAVQ
+83 
-88 DFLANSMYSPDGK
+88 
-101 FFSNRQQY
+101 
-109 LDYQNLY
+109 
-116 YPQPLEDNL
+116 
-125 NQSITNNYFIKKYKP
+125 
-140 RIKNSFEEGGE
+140 
-151 TQGIPVEAER
+151 PVEAER

-296 EQVLESKKQKEHNQ
+296 EQVLESKKQKEHNE
-310 SLEGNIKQF
+310 SLEGNIKRF
-319 GGLIKNATKA
+319 GGLVKNATKE

-370 IAANPN
+370 IATNPN

-567 STSNYMQGFEQGGEV
+567 STSNYMQGFE
-582 EKVSNISYE
+582 
-591 SPYQS
+591 
-596 YSDPHPKALESF
+596 
-608 KKDYYDSLEGE
+608 
-619 SSIYV
+619 
-624 DGKYYVYDGANP
+624 
-636 IKIKTGKI
+636 
-644 NTPLNKEDVEY
+644 
-655 KKALELL
+655 
-662 DNEATLDA
+662 
-670 KNTYFGNI
+670 
-678 FSKMGEVPSGY
+678 
-689 KVPEDY
+689 
-695 KDFLSKL
+695 
-702 RQESKGNVNYYD
+702 
-714 DTDAYS
+714 
-720 RYVNPLDKDPKAEDV
+720 
-735 NKYINKFG
+735 
-743 GYKPSSVRDFLF
+743 
-755 ENRNNFKHGGYIA
+755 HGGYIA
-768 DGGFNFTTWQGD
+768 DGGFNFRDVSDFNEKNWNDLNSQSQQTLGKTFQTPEEYQGFMMQNYPELIREMFHKGFWSNTNQGESIPTT
-780 KVIPGLNKADYTA
+780 IPF
-793 DDLGYI
+793 DD
-799 AKTYFPN
+799 
-806 QQFKSNKELQEAIV
+806 KELQQVFVDKKYNRRGFIPKEQV
-820 SYLDENFGGYQN
+820 FDTKEDYENFIKDRPS
-832 YVKPI
+832 VKQGNNI
-837 TPFADKKTPLP
+837 
-848 GALYDDK
+848 YY
-855 FGDDWSA
+855 
-862 AIKLLKEN
+862 
-870 SPVSVPVPEFKFD
+870 FD
-883 PYITREVD
+883 PSQNTWIMPDTKEINYSVTDQGLGNAANKPNPNI
-891 GTPIDNRN
+891 
-899 DLNKNKLRV
+899 LNKSKANSYVPLEEEDSTTTSTPGQNNQNKEASWL
-908 PPTEDEEVS
+908 D
-917 RAKGKPSS
+917 K
-925 SPKGAD
+925 
-931 ILKRMGYG
+931 LKYG
-939 LRESL
+939 MRESL

-1089 QEQNQAT
+1089 QESDQARD
-1096 ELALLETNYDWNPY
+1096 LSLLETNYDWNPY
-1110 SGKFEFN
+1110 TGKPEFN

-1124 MAYKKATFS
+1124 VAYKKATFS
-1133 PKIKGSQVIEGEDG
+1133 SSSNKNSGIITIKGNKYIKKKNGNLECLDCDDKSQTT
-1147 KKYEII
+1147 
-1153 NVGSGKPIVRE
+1153 
-1164 IKKYGGKIK
+1164 KYGGKIK

>member
-9 EELMQMENR
+9 EELQQLSQQFEN
-18 FEQGG
+18 GG
-23 TPKQNPLQQFFEQ
+23 TTQPNPLQQFFEQ
-36 LPPELQEKIQMLP
+36 LPPELQEKIMMLP

-57 IQLMQKAQQQQP
+57 MQLMQKAQQQQP

-83 YRAVQ
+83 YSAVQ
-88 DFLANSMYSPDGK
+88 DSLANSMYSPDGK

-211 MVLKEGDV
+211 MVLKKGDV

-244 EASDFLSKKEEG
+244 EASDFLSKKEED

-282 AKAAINRNELNELQ
+282 AKTAINRNELNELQ

-319 GGLIKNATKA
+319 GGLVKNATKA

-391 YNQPSE
+391 YNQSSE
-397 STAIYKPNFAPIKNG
+397 STSIYKPNFAPIKNG
-412 SSVVG
+412 SSAVG

-435 IAMSGIDEATASKLT
+435 ISMSGIDEATASKLT

-455 PKAASS
+455 PKASSS

-567 STSNYMQGFEQGGEV
+567 STSNYMQGFE
-582 EKVSNISYE
+582 
-591 SPYQS
+591 
-596 YSDPHPKALESF
+596 
-608 KKDYYDSLEGE
+608 
-619 SSIYV
+619 
-624 DGKYYVYDGANP
+624 
-636 IKIKTGKI
+636 
-644 NTPLNKEDVEY
+644 
-655 KKALELL
+655 
-662 DNEATLDA
+662 
-670 KNTYFGNI
+670 
-678 FSKMGEVPSGY
+678 
-689 KVPEDY
+689 
-695 KDFLSKL
+695 
-702 RQESKGNVNYYD
+702 
-714 DTDAYS
+714 
-720 RYVNPLDKDPKAEDV
+720 
-735 NKYINKFG
+735 
-743 GYKPSSVRDFLF
+743 
-755 ENRNNFKHGGYIA
+755 HGGYIA
-768 DGGFNFTTWQGD
+768 DGGFNFRNVSDFNEKNWNDLNNQSQQTLGKTFQTPEEYQGFMMQNYPELIREMFHKGFWSNTNQGESIPTT
-780 KVIPGLNKADYTA
+780 IPF
-793 DDLGYI
+793 DD
-799 AKTYFPN
+799 
-806 QQFKSNKELQEAIV
+806 KELQQAFVDKKYNRRGFIPKEQV
-820 SYLDENFGGYQN
+820 FDTKEDYENFIKDSPS
-832 YVKPI
+832 VKQGNNI
-837 TPFADKKTPLP
+837 
-848 GALYDDK
+848 YY
-855 FGDDWSA
+855 
-862 AIKLLKEN
+862 
-870 SPVSVPVPEFKFD
+870 FD
-883 PYITREVD
+883 PSQNTWIMPDTKEINYSVTDQGLGNAANKPNPNI
-891 GTPIDNRN
+891 
-899 DLNKNKLRV
+899 LNKSKANSYVPLEEEDSTTTSGQNKEASWL
-908 PPTEDEEVS
+908 D
-917 RAKGKPSS
+917 K
-925 SPKGAD
+925 
-931 ILKRMGYG
+931 LKYG
-939 LRESL
+939 MRESL

-1089 QEQNQAT
+1089 QEQDQARD
-1096 ELALLETNYDWNPY
+1096 LALLETNYDWNPY
-1110 SGKFEFN
+1110 SGNFEFN
-1117 PEKAERN
+1117 PKKAEQN

-1133 PKIKGSQVIEGEDG
+1133 SSSNKNSDVITIGGNKYIKKKNGNLECLDCDDKSQTT
-1147 KKYEII
+1147 
-1153 NVGSGKPIVRE
+1153 
-1164 IKKYGGKIK
+1164 KYGGKIK